1 MAAIHY
7 VVYRLPAI
15 AAIHYVVY
23 RLPAIAAIHYVVY
36 RLPAI
41 TAILFY
47 WIMMKVVQ
55 QLTCPSGVAYL
66 TGKLLN
72 TPLMIRLPNW
82 SSCISDRISLILTCD
97 W

>member
-1 MAAIHY
+1 M
-7 VVYRLPAI
+7 
-15 AAIHYVVY
+15 
-23 RLPAIAAIHYVVY
+23 AAIHYVVY

-66 TGKLLN
+66 TDKLLN

-82 SSCISDRISLILTCD
+82 SSCISDRIKSDFNLWLVNLYICQVQ
-97 W
+97 